1 MSNLEQSQISVST
14 GLNKRVDIHCKI
26 STDGFSQEYIH
37 WYVQKQDQGLEHL
50 IQVVSLTNAAQGKD
64 NRISARKISETVSSI
79 LSITRIKKEDEG
91 VYYCAGWVTQCLD
104 CAEEPHKI
112 LSLDLCPPTSFTTQV
127 PTASSPA
134 GLPDSGLTSQHPWAI
149 QEAVMAGVVTPA
161 CDSRSSS
168 DIIPY

>member
-1 MSNLEQSQISVST
+1 MTKLEQSQVSVST
-14 GLNKRVDIHCKI
+14 QVTKSVDIHCRI
-26 STDGFSQEYIH
+26 SSSQFEPETIH
-37 WYVQKQDQGLEHL
+37 WYLQKPNQTLEHL
-50 IQVVSLTNAAQGKD
+50 IQITSTRAPAQTKERVMAKKD
-64 NRISARKISETVSSI
+64 ASTVSSI
-79 LSITRIKKEDEG
+79 LTINRIQKEDEA
-91 VYYCAGWVTQCLD
+91 VYYCAGWGAQCLD
-104 CAEEPHKI
+104 CAVEPHKI